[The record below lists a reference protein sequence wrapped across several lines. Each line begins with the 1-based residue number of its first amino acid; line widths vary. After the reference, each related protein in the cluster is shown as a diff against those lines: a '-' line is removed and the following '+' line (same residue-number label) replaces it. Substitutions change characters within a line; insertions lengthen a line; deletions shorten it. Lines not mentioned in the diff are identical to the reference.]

1 MYPNPRKV
9 SAIAARGAPGFD
21 AESSAWL
28 SCDCAA
34 AADSGAPASSVFI
47 ASMNASAHEEMG
59 FAFCFAFFL
68 SDRVVFDGV
77 GASFSGCASCSSPD
91 GCVSIVRAVTA
102 VTNGSPALGSSSGG
116 TASFGGFGFGGDAG
130 GGGVLARLIAA
141 AIDETPPAAFSF
153 WSAAGGFVS
162 GVVGA
167 VRLPARFVFGGDVDV
182 GAMGAGGAGRLGGR
196 RPGGGGGGVTAARL
210 RGGGGRRHEGGG
222 GGQRRQQPLGCC
234 CAKAEE
240 TASAARRR
248 TGRPRRRS
256 RRWR

>member
-1 MYPNPRKV
+1 M

-21 AESSAWL
+21 AERSAWL

-91 GCVSIVRAVTA
+91 GCVSIVRAVTS

-116 TASFGGFGFGGDAG
+116 TASFGGFGFGGDAA

-167 VRLPARFVFGGDVDV
+167 VRLPARFVFGGDVDG
-182 GAMGAGGAGRLGGR
+182 GAIGAGVASAGLGGR
-196 RPGGGGGGVTAARL
+196 RPGGGGGGVAVARL
-210 RGGGGRRHEGGG
+210 RGGGGRRHGRRRRGRRRRRRRGSGLLLRKGGG
-222 GGQRRQQPLGCC
+222 
-234 CAKAEE
+234 
-240 TASAARRR
+240 AARRPR
-248 TGRPRRRS
+248 AGSTGRPRRRP
-256 RRWR
+256 RRWP

>member
-1 MYPNPRKV
+1 M

-182 GAMGAGGAGRLGGR
+182 GAIGAG
-196 RPGGGGGGVTAARL
+196 V
-210 RGGGGRRHEGGG
+210 
-222 GGQRRQQPLGCC
+222 
-234 CAKAEE
+234 
-240 TASAARRR
+240 ASAEGSAA
-248 TGRPRRRS
+248 GGPAAAAAA
-256 RRWR
+256 

>member
-1 MYPNPRKV
+1 
-9 SAIAARGAPGFD
+9 
-21 AESSAWL
+21 
-28 SCDCAA
+28 
-34 AADSGAPASSVFI
+34 
-47 ASMNASAHEEMG
+47 MNASAHEEIG

-182 GAMGAGGAGRLGGR
+182 GAMGAGVASAAGAAGGPAAAAAR
-196 RPGGGGGGVTAARL
+196 VAVARL
-210 RGGGGRRHEGGG
+210 RGSGGRRH
-222 GGQRRQQPLGCC
+222 RRRRRGRRPARRRRRARC
-234 CAKAEE
+234 CAAAA
-240 TASAARRR
+240 TGAAPAARRR
-248 TGRPRRRS
+248 RYR
-256 RRWR
+256 